1 MVQRQHQASGQT
13 RVSGIKRSFGLTVH
27 SARELSVRADEQLAS
42 SSVVRCRASRKDEI
56 VLDKYNTCQGPR
68 VLQNFSARA
77 GLHSV
82 TRDPFFLSV
91 QRSGFR
97 LEWKDGKEPFQGGFR
112 RCSLEKE
119 KAEAFH
125 VEHVRLTK
133 EVQCTRFVRSAD
145 TPPSENEY
153 VHPVFAIHQATK
165 WRSIYNLKKMNP
177 SLVERRFKMTGVATW
192 KGMILQNMYMCSID
206 IKDAYLHIMVAEDS
220 RRFMRY
226 EWQNSVW
233 ELTALP
239 FGLSQAPWVFTRML
253 KPLLQGWRLRLGISI
268 IAWLDDIILG
278 AQSKSHLKW
287 ALQEILDD
295 LSRVGL
301 TVNSKPGKSYLSPTR
316 RLKWC
321 GILWDSKA
329 MMCYVPTERRNN
341 VMKAAAKLLRR
352 ARKGPVLAREL
363 AIVTGKIQATAEAI
377 LPQRA
382 YSMALVRELG
392 RLLRRTHSYESTVR
406 LSEKAM
412 TQLEWW
418 KTQMPEWNGRSWA
431 GELPAAVVMT
441 TDASPLA
448 WGAILEVFQAA
459 LVRPLAFKDLPA
471 SCHIIEYQHGQDHQP
486 MRPLGG
492 PEVNSPGGLDLENS
506 TNPKM
511 TLLGNDSERPA
522 LRSETSGYFSPMEA
536 LRNQNEREA
545 LAVQFAMKAF
555 NETLRAIQALQL
567 PGSLLKVKIL
577 QDNIAVVQTIRKMG
591 STKAGLGEVLEESM
605 REAFEQGMHMQAA
618 WIAGKDM
625 EADPLSRELA
635 LLDSSDWAV
644 APATFSRIC
653 NYLQVFP
660 EIDLFAS
667 RINRKVTTF
676 YSMTPDPEALDFD
689 SLSSEKNWA
698 SFSLCYAAPPQKL
711 IPKVFRKII
720 SDEATVLV
728 FVPKWLTAPWWA
740 TLEILRRGRPMV
752 EVKLTRHSI
761 IRGTGINPLQWAG
774 GTAVAVV
781 LSNQA
786 EGHLTARTG
795 GRW

>member
-1 MVQRQHQASGQT
+1 MEDGAE
-13 RVSGIKRSFGLTVH
+13 GLIAH
-27 SARELSVRADEQLAS
+27 STSMPRRGV
-42 SSVVRCRASRKDEI
+42 
-56 VLDKYNTCQGPR
+56 VLDRFQTCEGPR
-68 VLQNFSARA
+68 VMHNFSARA

-82 TRDPFFLSV
+82 TEDPFFNSV
-91 QRSGFR
+91 QRNGFQ
-97 LEWKDGKEPFQGGFR
+97 LVWKDNTEPRQGGFEKCR
-112 RCSLEKE
+112 LEKT
-119 KAEAFH
+119 KAEAFQE
-125 VEHVRLTK
+125 EHVRLTTV
-133 EVQCTRFVRSAD
+133 VQCTRFVRKAEA
-145 TPPSENEY
+145 PPTENEY
-153 VHPVFAIHQATK
+153 VHPVFAVHQATK

-177 SLVERRFKMTGVATW
+177 SLVDRKFKMTGVSTW
-192 KGMILQNMYMCSID
+192 KGMIFKDMYMSSID
-206 IKDAYLHIMVAEDS
+206 IKDAYLHIMVAENS

-226 EWQNSVW
+226 EWQNDVW

-253 KPLLQGWRLRLGISI
+253 KPLLQEWRVRLGISI
-268 IAWLDDIILG
+268 IAWLDDIIMG
-278 AQSKSHLKW
+278 AESKTHLKW

-301 TVNSKPGKSYLSPTR
+301 AVNSKPGKSYLSPTR

-321 GILWDSKA
+321 GIVWDSKA
-329 MMCYVPTERRNN
+329 MMCFVPVERRNN
-341 VMKAAAKLLRR
+341 VMKAASKLLRR
-352 ARKGPVLAREL
+352 AKKGPVLAREL
-363 AIVTGKIQATAEAI
+363 AIVAGKIQATAEAI

-392 RLLRRTHSYESTVR
+392 RLLRRTGSYESTVR

-418 KTQMPEWNGRSWA
+418 KTQMSRWNGRSWA
-431 GELPAAVVMT
+431 GELPAAVVLT

-459 LVRPLAFKDLPA
+459 LVRPLAFNDLPA
-471 SCHIIEYQHGQDHQP
+471 SCQIIEYQHGRDHQL
-486 MRPLGG
+486 MRP
-492 PEVNSPGGLDLENS
+492 PGGSGEILPGNSDLRKT
-506 TNPKM
+506 TNPKV
-511 TLLGNDSERPA
+511 TLSGIGSEGPV

-555 NETLRAIQALQL
+555 NETLRAIQALQ
-567 PGSLLKVKIL
+567 PTGNLLKVKIL
-577 QDNIAVVQTIRKMG
+577 QDNVAVVQTIRKMG
-591 STKAGLGEVLEESM
+591 STKAGLGETLEESM
-605 REAFEQGMHMQAA
+605 RDAFDQGIHMQAA

-644 APATFSRIC
+644 APTTFRRIC
-653 NYLQVFP
+653 DYLEVSP
-660 EIDLFAS
+660 KVDLFAS
-667 RINRKVTTF
+667 RINRKVAAF

-689 SLSSEKNWA
+689 SLSTEKSWSN
-698 SFSLCYAAPPQKL
+698 FSLCYAAPPQKL

-728 FVPKWLTAPWWA
+728 FVPKWPTAPWWA

-781 LSNQA
+781 LSNQ
-786 EGHLTARTG
+786 EVGHLTARTG
-795 GRW
+795 GR

>member
-1 MVQRQHQASGQT
+1 
-13 RVSGIKRSFGLTVH
+13 
-27 SARELSVRADEQLAS
+27 
-42 SSVVRCRASRKDEI
+42 
-56 VLDKYNTCQGPR
+56 
-68 VLQNFSARA
+68 
-77 GLHSV
+77 
-82 TRDPFFLSV
+82 
-91 QRSGFR
+91 
-97 LEWKDGKEPFQGGFR
+97 
-112 RCSLEKE
+112 
-119 KAEAFH
+119 
-125 VEHVRLTK
+125 
-133 EVQCTRFVRSAD
+133 
-145 TPPSENEY
+145 
-153 VHPVFAIHQATK
+153 
-165 WRSIYNLKKMNP
+165 
-177 SLVERRFKMTGVATW
+177 
-192 KGMILQNMYMCSID
+192 
-206 IKDAYLHIMVAEDS
+206 
-220 RRFMRY
+220 
-226 EWQNSVW
+226 
-233 ELTALP
+233 
-239 FGLSQAPWVFTRML
+239 
-253 KPLLQGWRLRLGISI
+253 
-268 IAWLDDIILG
+268 
-278 AQSKSHLKW
+278 
-287 ALQEILDD
+287 
-295 LSRVGL
+295 
-301 TVNSKPGKSYLSPTR
+301 
-316 RLKWC
+316 
-321 GILWDSKA
+321 
-329 MMCYVPTERRNN
+329 
-341 VMKAAAKLLRR
+341 
-352 ARKGPVLAREL
+352 
-363 AIVTGKIQATAEAI
+363 
-377 LPQRA
+377 
-382 YSMALVRELG
+382 VRELG